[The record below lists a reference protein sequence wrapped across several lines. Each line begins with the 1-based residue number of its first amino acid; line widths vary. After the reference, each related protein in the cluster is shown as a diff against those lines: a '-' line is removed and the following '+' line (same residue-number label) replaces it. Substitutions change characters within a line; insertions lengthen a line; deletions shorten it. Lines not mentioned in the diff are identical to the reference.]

1 MEATTETRAEIL
13 RTADIFRA
21 RVVDVG
27 PKSYTLELTGDKDK
41 ITAFLELLRPMG
53 IKEIARTGSVALARE
68 IQNYAKIGDKK

>member
-1 MEATTETRAEIL
+1 EIL